1 MLRVLRFT
9 LGLVTVASSVSVA
22 AAQGTYHVVKR
33 VQLGGE
39 GGWDYLTPDP
49 SAHRLYLSR
58 GTHVMVFDTERDTV
72 IADIPNTP
80 GVHGVALA
88 HDLNRGFTSNGRD
101 STVTIFDLGT
111 LAVIATPNVGARNP
125 DAILYDAGTKRLFT
139 FNGGSANAS
148 ALDAA
153 TGKLVGTVPLGGKPE
168 TGVSYKGRVLVN
180 IEDKNEIVAF
190 DPKTLAVI
198 AHWSIAPCEEPTG
211 LALDEAHARL
221 FVGCGGNKM
230 MAVVD
235 ANSGK
240 VVTTVPAG
248 QGIDAAAFDAGT
260 QLAFVSSGDGN
271 ITVVHEDS
279 PDRYSVVST
288 VATERG
294 ARTMT
299 LDPRTHKLYT
309 VSAKFGETPPPTAD
323 RPRPRPPMIPGSF
336 MVLVIDR

>member
-1 MLRVLRFT
+1 MTSVFRL
-9 LGLVTVASSVSVA
+9 AVSVA
-22 AAQGTYHVVKR
+22 VLAAPFAAATAQSSYHVVKR
-33 VQLGGE
+33 VQVGGD

-49 SAHRLYLSR
+49 ASHRLYLSR
-58 GTHVMVFDTERDTV
+58 GTHVMVFDTDKDTV

-111 LAVIATPNVGARNP
+111 FAVIATPNVGARNP
-125 DAILYDAGTKRLFT
+125 DAILYDAATKRIFT

-148 ALDAA
+148 ALDAS

-168 TGVSYKGRVLVN
+168 TGVSYHGRVLVN

-190 DPKTLAVI
+190 DPRSLAVI

-221 FVGCGGNKM
+221 IVGCGGNKM

-240 VVTTVPAG
+240 VATTVPAG
-248 QGIDAAAFDAGT
+248 QGIDAAAFDPAT

-271 ITVVHEDS
+271 ITVVHEDA
-279 PDRYSVVST
+279 PDKFTVVET
-288 VATERG
+288 IPTERG

-299 LDPRTHKLYT
+299 IDPRTHKLYT
-309 VSAKFGETPPPTAD
+309 VSAKFGEAPAPTAD